1 MLKKILLN
9 KSLLAVAFLSIGL
22 SACSST
28 DEEDEATKV
37 AELTEITKA
46 FEADVIWESSV
57 GDGVSD
63 YFSRLKPVVG
73 YGKLYSASRAGD
85 VIAFEIEN
93 GNKIWST
100 DLSDIN
106 DERGFFDSR
115 QSALLNGGPVTGIN
129 KVFIGSENGEVF
141 ALNAEN
147 GELDWQG
154 KIKGEVITA
163 PAIDAGVLVVNS
175 ASGVLKAFNAST
187 GKDEWQIE
195 QDVPPLTLRGVSAPT
210 IASGGV
216 IVGSAD
222 GTLGVYLLDN
232 GQQGWTIDV
241 GEASGSTEL
250 EGVIDV
256 DSAPLIY
263 GDKVYTI
270 SSKGNLVAIDL
281 RSGSLVWERQYS
293 SFRQLSVS
301 GNSIFLTD
309 IKGHVYAVDR
319 QNGFEKW
326 SQLSLT
332 NRGVTGPVSVGNY
345 VVVGDFEGYL
355 HWIDQSTGEIVA
367 RHEVDSSG
375 LHTAPTVYKDILYV
389 QSRNGDLQA
398 IKTP

>member
-1 MLKKILLN
+1 MLKKIRLN
-9 KSLLAVAFLSIGL
+9 KSLLAVALLSIGL

-37 AELTEITKA
+37 AELTEITEA
-46 FEADVIWESSV
+46 FEANVIWESSV

-63 YFSRLKPVVG
+63 YFSRLKPTVG
-73 YGKLYSASRAGD
+73 YGKLYTASRDGD

-93 GNKIWST
+93 GNKIWAA

-129 KVFIGSENGEVF
+129 KVYIGSENGDVF
-141 ALNAEN
+141 ALNAES

-163 PAIDAGVLVVNS
+163 PAIDSGVLVVNS
-175 ASGVLKAFNAST
+175 ASGVLKAFNASN
-187 GKDEWQIE
+187 GQDEWQIDQE
-195 QDVPPLTLRGVSAPT
+195 VPALTLRGVSAPT
-210 IASGGV
+210 VASGGV

-222 GTLGVYLLDN
+222 GSLNVYLLET

-241 GEASGSTEL
+241 GKATGSTEL

-256 DSAPLIY
+256 DSAPLLYGEKIY
-263 GDKVYTI
+263 SI
-270 SSKGNLVAIDL
+270 SSKGNLVAVDIRTGRVL
-281 RSGSLVWERQYS
+281 WERQYS
-293 SFRQLSVS
+293 SYRQLSVS
-301 GNSIFLTD
+301 GNTIFLTD
-309 IKGHVYAVDR
+309 VKGHVYAVDR

-326 SQLSLT
+326 SQLALT
-332 NRGVTGPVSVGNY
+332 NRGVTGPVAVGNY
-345 VVVGDFEGYL
+345 IVVGDFEGYL
-355 HWIDQSTGEIVA
+355 HWLDQTTGEIVA

-375 LHTAPTVYKDILYV
+375 LHTAPTVYKDIIYV

-398 IKTP
+398 IKTQ